1 MVRVPAVSY
10 QLLKS
15 LHIIGVVTW
24 FAGLFYIVRLFVY
37 LAEVRERPAD
47 ERAVLEPQLQLMA
60 RRLWFGIT
68 WPSAIVAT
76 AFGLG
81 LLQFFEVTGWLEVKL
96 LLVAGLWA
104 YHLGCHVIHGRLQRG
119 ESSLSSRA
127 FRIYNEVATLFLVSI
142 VFLVV
147 YKDALVL
154 SWALGGLIALAAAL
168 MAAIVAY
175 RKIRAGR

>member
-1 MVRVPAVSY
+1 MSY
-10 QLLKS
+10 PLLKA

-37 LAEVRERPAD
+37 LTETMDRPSA
-47 ERAVLEPQLQLMA
+47 ERAILLPQLQLMA

-68 WPSAIVAT
+68 WPSAFFAT

-81 LLQFFEVTGWLEVKL
+81 LLAYFPLTGWLYTKL
-96 LLVAGLWA
+96 VMVAGLWV
-104 YHLGCHVIHGRLQRG
+104 YHLGCHVIHARIQRG
-119 ESSLSSRA
+119 EVVFSGRGL
-127 FRIYNEVATLFLVSI
+127 RIYNEVATLFLVGI
-142 VFLVV
+142 VFVVV

-154 SWALGGLIALAAAL
+154 TRAVGGLALLSAVL

-175 RKIRAGR
+175 RKLRER